1 MACAVFSFQCL
12 RGVDGVKGQEGGVLG
27 GGGAEEEGGILGST
41 VQRPNGL
48 EIVLC
53 ARPDIIVMADW
64 ALDTNY
70 LSILLYAFS

>member
-1 MACAVFSFQCL
+1 MFS
-12 RGVDGVKGQEGGVLG
+12 RGGRGEGTGRG
-27 GGGAEEEGGILGST
+27 GGGGAAEEEGGNLGST

-48 EIVLC
+48 EILLC

-64 ALDTNY
+64 ALDTSY